1 LRQGLNRVARKTNA
15 GRRTAHKRATK
26 GAPFGPESARHWAR
40 TTGESPAAARQKK
53 RSHVLGATQTHL
65 MLKTTQKL
73 LKNKAVQPTL
83 TPH

>member
-1 LRQGLNRVARKTNA
+1 LNRVARKTNA
-15 GRRTAHKRATK
+15 GCRTAHKRATT

-40 TTGESPAAARQKK
+40 TTGESPAAAPQKK
-53 RSHVLGATQTHL
+53 RSHVLGATQSHL

-83 TPH
+83 TPY